1 MSVLIARE
9 SHKRDNQC
17 LIQNP
22 RILELEGNS
31 VNIYSNLNFTYE
43 ETEAKG
49 IKYLAQGHVPLKQKI
64 SCLILSSAYF
74 MIHDSPHSN

>member
-31 VNIYSNLNFTYE
+31 VIIYINLNFTYE

-49 IKYLAQGHVPLKQKI
+49 
-64 SCLILSSAYF
+64 
-74 MIHDSPHSN
+74 D

>member
-9 SHKRDNQC
+9 SQKRDNQC

-22 RILELEGNS
+22 RILELGENS
-31 VNIYSNLNFTYE
+31 MIIYSNLNFTYE

-49 IKYLAQGHVPLKQKI
+49 DLVLG
-64 SCLILSSAYF
+64 SRS
-74 MIHDSPHSN
+74 HSV

>member
-22 RILELEGNS
+22 RILELEGNL
-31 VNIYSNLNFTYE
+31 VIIYSNLNFTYE

-49 IKYLAQGHVPLKQKI
+49 
-64 SCLILSSAYF
+64 
-74 MIHDSPHSN
+74 D